1 MRLFVLTGAIGCGK
15 STFASFLNKNGVA
28 IIDTDVL
35 SHQVAE
41 PGMPGH
47 AAILAQFGPSFFSE
61 DVLDR
66 KKLADHVFSDATGDL
81 RRKLEQCTHPY
92 INSMVSQQLRRIF
105 LRQKQTKGV
114 PTDCVVHAS
123 PKAVCVV
130 IPLYFEVGL
139 DKRGLLSAAP
149 VVACVLKSVDVQ
161 IARLKSRS
169 CLSLDEQEA
178 LARISHQMSMEEKA
192 SRASYVVEND
202 GPIEE
207 LEEHAGYFVTSVMPK
222 LKSRRIAL
230 PTIIHRY
237 FEEGFWNLVL
247 EVVLLLIIIARL
259 VYKARYGGKSPLM
272 YVLDKIRK
280 PSDGDKRE

>member
-1 MRLFVLTGAIGCGK
+1 MRLFVLTGSIGCGK

-35 SHQVAE
+35 SRRVVE

-47 AAILAQFGPSFFSE
+47 AAILSEFGPDFFSG

-66 KKLADHVFSDATGDL
+66 KKLAEHVFSDTTGEL
-81 RRKLEQCTHPY
+81 KRKLEQCTHPY
-92 INSMVSQQLRRIF
+92 ISTMVNQQLKLMF
-105 LRQKQTKGV
+105 LRMKQTEGL
-114 PTDCVVHAS
+114 PHDCVVHAS
-123 PKAVCVV
+123 PKAICVV
-130 IPLYFEVGL
+130 IPLYFEAGL

-149 VVACVLKSVDVQ
+149 VVACIMKSTDAQILRLTSRTDVP
-161 IARLKSRS
+161 
-169 CLSLDEQEA
+169 LDKQEA
-178 LARISHQMSMEEKA
+178 LARISHQMPMEEKA
-192 SRASYVVEND
+192 SKASYVVEND

-207 LEEHAGYFVTSVMPK
+207 LEEHAEYFVQNVMPK

-237 FEEGFWNLVL
+237 FEEGLWNLVL
-247 EVVLLLIIIARL
+247 ETILLSFIVARII
-259 VYKARYGGKSPLM
+259 YKAKYGGKSPLM

-280 PSDGDKRE
+280 SPDDE